1 MKKNENKSR
10 FHTLLPFSLLLVG
23 IVMLV
28 EASAVLL
35 ILQQVS
41 PFLTQD
47 SATLAW
53 GYTILKLL
61 AAIIVTVSSAAIFL
75 KHR

>member
-1 MKKNENKSR
+1 MKKNENSSR
-10 FHTLLPFSLLLVG
+10 LFSLLPFSLLLVG
-23 IVMLV
+23 LVMLA
-28 EASAVLL
+28 EAAIVLVV
-35 ILQQVS
+35 LQQLS
-41 PFLTQD
+41 PFLTQN

-61 AAIIVTVSSAAIFL
+61 AAVIVTVSSAAIFL